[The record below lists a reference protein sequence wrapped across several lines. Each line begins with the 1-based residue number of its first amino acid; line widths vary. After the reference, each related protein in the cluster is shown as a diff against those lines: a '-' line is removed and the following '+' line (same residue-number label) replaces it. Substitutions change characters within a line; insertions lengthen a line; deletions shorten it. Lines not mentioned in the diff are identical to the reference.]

1 MFSIGCLHNIRRPK
15 ATESQSAIIW
25 QSRISVL
32 ISGMHSKMRTPHFL
46 GKWRPL
52 WQSFSMRL
60 LSAKKPRTLGTRLNR
75 INQMLSLEIG
85 AQREQSRG
93 LYPRLKLDVTPISKK
108 DTEFCNA
115 RPKKKKAHIL
125 VTKKKKKKK
134 KISNVPVEES
144 AKRTGDRCR
153 PSLLKQVLG
162 FSG

>member
-1 MFSIGCLHNIRRPK
+1 
-15 ATESQSAIIW
+15 
-25 QSRISVL
+25 
-32 ISGMHSKMRTPHFL
+32 
-46 GKWRPL
+46 
-52 WQSFSMRL
+52 MRL
-60 LSAKKPRTLGTRLNR
+60 HSAKKSRTLGTRLNQ

-85 AQREQSRG
+85 AKREQSRG

-115 RPKKKKAHIL
+115 RPKKKGSHFSY
-125 VTKKKKKKK
+125 KKKKK

-153 PSLLKQVLG
+153 SSLLKQVLG